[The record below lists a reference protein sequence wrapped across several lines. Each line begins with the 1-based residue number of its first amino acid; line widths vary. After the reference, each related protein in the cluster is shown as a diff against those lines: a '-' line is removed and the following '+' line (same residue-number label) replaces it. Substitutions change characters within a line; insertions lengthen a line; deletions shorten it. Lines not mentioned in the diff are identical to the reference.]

1 MRNII
6 FFSIR
11 NIILL
16 MIMKIRRDERS
27 LDKLNSY
34 IRILTLEESLIPL

>member
-16 MIMKIRRDERS
+16 MIMKIQRDERS